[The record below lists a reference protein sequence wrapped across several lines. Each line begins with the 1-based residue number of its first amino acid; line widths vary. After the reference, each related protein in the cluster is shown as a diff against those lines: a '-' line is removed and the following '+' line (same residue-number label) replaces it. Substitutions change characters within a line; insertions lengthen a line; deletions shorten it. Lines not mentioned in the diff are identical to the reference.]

1 MRYANSAFTRLTG
14 LARQQAV
21 GSPLWSLFGLPAG
34 GASAADVQR
43 ALRGRQPFTVSIGL
57 LPSSSS
63 GPSGAASSTPLLMSP
78 ASSTDVAPPSSP
90 PGSMLMSSPTVPA
103 GSSAPQLETAGLFT
117 ATFTPASSPE
127 FRPDEPAISIPIVP
141 PPPGLAGSSSGS
153 SGSSGLEERS
163 WFVTLQ
169 RPTGLQRGSMDS
181 ASGTHGSATVAAGA
195 GPANPI
201 SYLRP
206 DNMTDVQLG
215 PLLGVGASGRCG
227 SSCFAV
233 SAPAM
238 HTELVGCLTAAV
250 EAVEPV
256 ELQCRH

>member
-21 GSPLWSLFGLPAG
+21 GTSLWSLFGLPAG
-34 GASAADVQR
+34 GATAADVQR
-43 ALRGRQPFTVSIGL
+43 ALHGRQPFTVSIGL
-57 LPSSSS
+57 LPGSSS

-90 PGSMLMSSPTVPA
+90 PGSMLISSPTIPA
-103 GSSAPQLETAGLFT
+103 GSTASTAPQLETAGLFT

-141 PPPGLAGSSSGS
+141 PPPGLAGSSGGS

-169 RPTGLQRGSMDS
+169 RPAGLQQGSMDS

-206 DNMTDVQLG
+206 DNMADVQLG
-215 PLLGVGASGRCG
+215 PLLGVGASGR
-227 SSCFAV
+227 
-233 SAPAM
+233 
-238 HTELVGCLTAAV
+238 
-250 EAVEPV
+250 
-256 ELQCRH
+256 